1 MGDRTLR
8 LGVDHWPDVGGDL
21 AGIAHHELGRGPG
34 EIPHLPEHY
43 DFRNG
48 KMWPN
53 RRPGLGVTLD
63 TQPLQLVA
71 EITQRSRPVPM
82 LARPDG
88 SITNW

>member
-1 MGDRTLR
+1 MEMLGDGT
-8 LGVDHWPDVGGDL
+8 GKV
-21 AGIAHHELGRGPG
+21 
-34 EIPHLPEHY
+34 PHLPDCY

-63 TQPLQLVA
+63 TKPLQLVA
-71 EITQRSRPVPM
+71 EITERSRPIPM
-82 LARPDG
+82 FRRPDG

>member
-1 MGDRTLR
+1 VFSGPVLMEMLGDGTKSY
-8 LGVDHWPDVGGDL
+8 
-21 AGIAHHELGRGPG
+21 
-34 EIPHLPEHY
+34 PHLPQAY

-63 TQPLQLVA
+63 TAPLQLLA
-71 EITQRSRPVPM
+71 ETTEQSRPIPM
-82 LARPDG
+82 LGRPDG